1 MKNILKLVGLAVV
14 LAGAALAATAPDA
27 PEINPASV
35 GTPLALVGGAVLIIR
50 SRIRR

>member
-1 MKNILKLVGLAVV
+1 MKNVLKLVGLGVV
-14 LAGAALAATAPDA
+14 LVGAALAAVTPT

-35 GTPLALVGGAVLIIR
+35 GTPLALLGGAVLIIR